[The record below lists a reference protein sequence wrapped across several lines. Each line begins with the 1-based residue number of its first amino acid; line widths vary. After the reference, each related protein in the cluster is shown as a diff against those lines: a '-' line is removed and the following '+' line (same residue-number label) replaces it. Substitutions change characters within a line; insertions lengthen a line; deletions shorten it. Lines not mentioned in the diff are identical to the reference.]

1 MTALFQAL
9 ESAPQLTL
17 QSGVKPPH
25 SKMNIP
31 SNWFET
37 FFHGVTL
44 DLWRKAIPPSQTNAE
59 AEFLAVHLNC
69 QPGAH
74 VLDVPCGNG
83 RLSFE
88 LAKRGFR
95 VTGVDISEEFIAEAR
110 EVAASLI
117 NPSAHADGTD
127 KIAPVDFILADMR
140 DLDRE
145 AVYDGA
151 YCFGNSFAF
160 LGHAETENFLQ
171 ALARTLKPG
180 ARFIIHT
187 GMAAES
193 VIPDFEE
200 QSCHELGD
208 LSITINERYNA
219 AESCID
225 SEYIFHRDGQT
236 ESRLARE
243 WIYTVGE
250 MRRMLERAGFSILD
264 LYSSLK
270 CEPYKLGSREL
281 FIVSE
286 AGP

>member
-1 MTALFQAL
+1 MK
-9 ESAPQLTL
+9 S
-17 QSGVKPPH
+17 
-25 SKMNIP
+25 IP
-31 SNWFET
+31 NNWFET

-44 DLWRKAIPPSQTNAE
+44 DLWRKAIPASQTQAE
-59 AEFLAVHLNC
+59 AQFLMDHLNC
-69 QPGAH
+69 ESGAH

-88 LAKRGFR
+88 LAKRGLR
-95 VTGVDISEEFIAEAR
+95 VTGVDISEEFIDEAR
-110 EVAASLI
+110 SKQKASPD
-117 NPSAHADGTD
+117 PSADADGTD
-127 KIAPVDFILADMR
+127 SMAPASGAWTGKRPELDFILADMR
-140 DLDRE
+140 NLEGRGI
-145 AVYDGA
+145 YDGA

-160 LGHAETENFLQ
+160 LGHAETEKFLA
-171 ALARTLKPG
+171 ALANALKPK

-200 QSCHELGD
+200 QSCHEMGD
-208 LSITINERYNA
+208 LSITIKERYNA

-264 LYSSLK
+264 LYGSLK
-270 CEPYKLGSREL
+270 CEPYELGSREL

-286 AGP
+286 VQ